1 VRVRLRIARSSAD
14 VLSCQRLIAEVYN
27 RHYGVVFS
35 DDIYDLDAKIE
46 PWPHRYL
53 MAFSGDDLAV
63 VCGLYMHHTYV
74 ERFGLVTDAEI
85 AEQLEQAGVRGK
97 YDPGVRREVT
107 KLVVAP
113 PWRKLHLS
121 PAIIAATHSRDFM
134 DVDATHPPLLTYC
147 CVRSIAEGVM
157 TRHGIRARRLKPFPN
172 YKVHE
177 LYRSEKNP
185 MDSYLVIPDVDV
197 PAAYRDLRIPGE
209 YTLDVLGGE
218 QP

>member
-1 VRVRLRIARSSAD
+1 LKVQLRIARTSGD

-35 DDIYDLDAKIE
+35 TDTYDLDAKIE

-53 MAFSGDDLAV
+53 MAYSGEELAV
-63 VCGLYMHHTYV
+63 VCGIYLRDTYV

-85 AEQLEQAGVRGK
+85 GAHLEQAGMHRS
-97 YDPGVRREVT
+97 YDPCHRRELT

-121 PAIIAATHSRDFM
+121 PAIIAAAHSRDFM
-134 DVDATHPPLLTYC
+134 ELETERPPVHTFC
-147 CVRSIAEGVM
+147 CVRSIAEGIM
-157 TRHGIRARRLKPFPN
+157 TRHGIRARRLKPFPR

-177 LYRSEKNP
+177 RYRSESNP
-185 MDSYLVIPDVDV
+185 MDSYLVIPTVDV
-197 PAAYRDLRIPGE
+197 PPAYRDLRIPGE
-209 YTLDVLGGE
+209 YTLDVLGGQ

>member
-1 VRVRLRIARSSAD
+1 MKVRLRIARSSAD
-14 VLSCQRLIAEVYN
+14 VLSCQRLIAEVYH
-27 RHYGVVFS
+27 RAYGVVFS

-53 MAFSGDDLAV
+53 MAHSGDDLAV
-63 VCGLYMHHTYV
+63 VCGMYLDHTYV
-74 ERFGLVTDAEI
+74 ERFGLVSDAEI
-85 AEQLEQAGVRGK
+85 AAQLEEAGMQRR
-97 YDPGVRREVT
+97 YDPRVRRELT

-113 PWRKLHLS
+113 PWRKHHLS
-121 PAIIAATHSRDFM
+121 PAILAAAHSRHFM
-134 DVDATHPPLLTYC
+134 DVDAARPPLLTFC
-147 CVRSIAEGVM
+147 CVRSIAEGIV
-157 TRHGIRARRLKPFPN
+157 TRHGIRARRIKPFPS

-177 LYRSEKNP
+177 HYRSDSNP

-218 QP
+218 RP

>member
-1 VRVRLRIARSSAD
+1 
-14 VLSCQRLIAEVYN
+14 
-27 RHYGVVFS
+27 
-35 DDIYDLDAKIE
+35 
-46 PWPHRYL
+46 
-53 MAFSGDDLAV
+53 
-63 VCGLYMHHTYV
+63 
-74 ERFGLVTDAEI
+74 
-85 AEQLEQAGVRGK
+85 
-97 YDPGVRREVT
+97 
-107 KLVVAP
+107 
-113 PWRKLHLS
+113 
-121 PAIIAATHSRDFM
+121 M
-134 DVDATHPPLLTYC
+134 DVDARCPPLLTYC

-218 QP
+218 RP

>member
-1 VRVRLRIARSSAD
+1 VKVRLRVARSSAD

-53 MAFSGDDLAV
+53 MAFSGEELAV
-63 VCGLYMHHTYV
+63 VCGIYLHHTYV
-74 ERFGLVTDAEI
+74 ERFGLVSDADI
-85 AEQLEQAGVRGK
+85 AAELEQAGVQRS
-97 YDPGVRREVT
+97 YDPRVRRELT

-121 PAIIAATHSRDFM
+121 PAVLAAAHSRHFADL
-134 DVDATHPPLLTYC
+134 DAPRAPLLTFC
-147 CVRSIAEGVM
+147 CVRSIAEGIV
-157 TRHGIRARRLKPFPN
+157 TRHGIRARRLKPFPS

-177 LYRSEKNP
+177 LYRSETNP
-185 MDSYLVIPDVDV
+185 MDSYLVIPELDV
-197 PAAYRDLRIPGE
+197 PAAYRDLPIPGE
-209 YTLDVLGGE
+209 HALEVLGGGR
-218 QP
+218 P

>member
-1 VRVRLRIARSSAD
+1 VKVRLRMARSSAD

-53 MAFSGDDLAV
+53 MAFSGDDLVV
-63 VCGLYMHHTYV
+63 VCGMYLHHTYV
-74 ERFGLVTDAEI
+74 ERFGLVSDEEI
-85 AEQLEQAGVRGK
+85 GAHLEDAGVGGS
-97 YDPGVRREVT
+97 YDPGVRRELT

-121 PAIIAATHSRDFM
+121 PAILAAAHSRDFT
-134 DVDATHPPLLTYC
+134 DVDSVRPPLITYC
-147 CVRSIAEGVM
+147 CVRSIAERVVR
-157 TRHGIRARRLKPFPN
+157 RHGIRARPVKPFPN

-177 LYRSEKNP
+177 LYRSEANP
-185 MDSYLVIPDVDV
+185 MDSYLVIPDRDV

-218 QP
+218 RP